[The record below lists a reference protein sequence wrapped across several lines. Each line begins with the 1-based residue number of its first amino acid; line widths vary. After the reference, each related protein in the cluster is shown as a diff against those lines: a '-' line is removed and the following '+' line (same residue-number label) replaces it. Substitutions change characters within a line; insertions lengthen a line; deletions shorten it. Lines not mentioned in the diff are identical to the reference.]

1 MGSFE
6 FEDFEDLISGVDD
19 VLLMKTVALEMRRYA
34 CRTDGDDGADRI
46 ERRYRTLFDK
56 ADKFSRTKREERR
69 GTEL

>member
-46 ERRYRTLFDK
+46 ERR
-56 ADKFSRTKREERR
+56 
-69 GTEL
+69 